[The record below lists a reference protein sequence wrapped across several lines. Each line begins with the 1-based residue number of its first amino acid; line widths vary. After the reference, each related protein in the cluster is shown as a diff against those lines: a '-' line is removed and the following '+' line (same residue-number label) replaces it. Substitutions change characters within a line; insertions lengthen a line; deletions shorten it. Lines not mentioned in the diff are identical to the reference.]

1 MDGELDP
8 VFCRD
13 AELDRMVEI
22 LCRRQKNN
30 PCLVGEPGVGKTALA
45 EGLAQ
50 RIASRNVPRMLQG
63 RRLLALDMASLVAGT
78 KYRGD
83 FEERFKTLL
92 EELVRDG
99 SAILFVDEFHT
110 IVGAGAAEGAID
122 AASILKPVLAR
133 GELQLIGA
141 TTDQE
146 FRTHIQKDA
155 ALERRFGRVQIEE
168 PTPAQ
173 AAAILEGLAPR
184 YERYHSVH
192 LPPETLREAV
202 ELSVRYLPGR
212 FLPDKAIDLVD
223 EACAAARIRAERE
236 GKADPTLTREDIARV
251 VAQASGVPVERV
263 GEKERER
270 LEGQKIGDIY
280 KLAMD
285 SVKLNADG
293 VTPIQADLEKIA
305 SVKDKS
311 EIVPLMAELA
321 HSGVFPYFSFY
332 VGADIMD
339 SKSNLFQL
347 YQGGISLGEKEYYLD
362 NDDVTVNIRNKYKE
376 HIVKMFQLAGFDE
389 AAAKKKMEAVMDIET
404 RIAKASF
411 SAVEQRNPAANYHK
425 MSLDELKKEIPGIDW
440 DAFLNGIGVK
450 GVTELSVSQVE
461 PIKEV
466 EKIINSLPVENQI
479 AYMQWSLIDR
489 AAGYLSDDLVAQNFD
504 FYGKTLSGKQANQ
517 PRWKRAVSTVNG
529 VLGEAV
535 GQMYVEKYFPAAAK
549 ERMVQ
554 LVKNL
559 QTALGERIRN
569 LEWMGD
575 STKIKAIEK
584 LNSFYVKVGYP
595 DKWRDYTGL
604 NIEKDSYWANVKR
617 ATEFELDYML
627 SKAGK
632 PVDRDEWGM
641 TPQTVNAYYNPTTNE
656 ICFPAGI
663 LQYPFFDMNA
673 DDAFNY
679 GAIGVVIGHEMTH
692 GFDDQGR
699 QFDKDGNLK
708 DWWTAEDAKRFE
720 ERAQVMVNFFD
731 SIQVLPGLNAN
742 GSLTLGENIADHGG
756 LQVSFQA
763 FKNATKDA
771 PLPVKD
777 GFTPEQ
783 RFFLSYAGVWAGNIR
798 DEQIRLQT
806 KSDPHSL
813 GRWRVNGALPQ
824 IGAWYDAF
832 GIKEG
837 DPMYLAPEKRVSIW

>member
-1 MDGELDP
+1 MAVLALAVAAGCDSKKEAVMTSGIDLTNLDTTAVQGADFYQYACGGWMKKHP
-8 VFCRD
+8 LTNEYSRFGSFD
-13 AELDRMVEI
+13 MLAENNREQLKGLIVEI
-22 LCRRQKNN
+22 
-30 PCLVGEPGVGKTALA
+30 
-45 EGLAQ
+45 
-50 RIASRNVPRMLQG
+50 
-63 RRLLALDMASLVAGT
+63 
-78 KYRGD
+78 
-83 FEERFKTLL
+83 
-92 EELVRDG
+92 
-99 SAILFVDEFHT
+99 
-110 IVGAGAAEGAID
+110 
-122 AASILKPVLAR
+122 
-133 GELQLIGA
+133 
-141 TTDQE
+141 
-146 FRTHIQKDA
+146 
-155 ALERRFGRVQIEE
+155 
-168 PTPAQ
+168 
-173 AAAILEGLAPR
+173 
-184 YERYHSVH
+184 
-192 LPPETLREAV
+192 
-202 ELSVRYLPGR
+202 
-212 FLPDKAIDLVD
+212 
-223 EACAAARIRAERE
+223 
-236 GKADPTLTREDIARV
+236 
-251 VAQASGVPVERV
+251 ASGQNAQ
-263 GEKERER
+263 GTI
-270 LEGQKIGDIY
+270 GQKIGDIY
-280 KLAMD
+280 NLAMD

-656 ICFPAGI
+656 ICFSAGI

-798 DEQIRLQT
+798 DEQIHLQT

>member
-1 MDGELDP
+1 MAVLALAVAAGCDSKKEAVMTSGIDLTNLDTTAVQGADFYQYACGGWMKKP
-8 VFCRD
+8 PLTNEYSRFGSFD
-13 AELDRMVEI
+13 MLAENNREQLKGLIVEI
-22 LCRRQKNN
+22 
-30 PCLVGEPGVGKTALA
+30 
-45 EGLAQ
+45 
-50 RIASRNVPRMLQG
+50 
-63 RRLLALDMASLVAGT
+63 
-78 KYRGD
+78 
-83 FEERFKTLL
+83 
-92 EELVRDG
+92 
-99 SAILFVDEFHT
+99 
-110 IVGAGAAEGAID
+110 
-122 AASILKPVLAR
+122 
-133 GELQLIGA
+133 
-141 TTDQE
+141 
-146 FRTHIQKDA
+146 
-155 ALERRFGRVQIEE
+155 
-168 PTPAQ
+168 
-173 AAAILEGLAPR
+173 
-184 YERYHSVH
+184 
-192 LPPETLREAV
+192 
-202 ELSVRYLPGR
+202 
-212 FLPDKAIDLVD
+212 
-223 EACAAARIRAERE
+223 
-236 GKADPTLTREDIARV
+236 
-251 VAQASGVPVERV
+251 ASGQNAQ
-263 GEKERER
+263 GTI
-270 LEGQKIGDIY
+270 GQKIGDIY
-280 KLAMD
+280 NLAMD

-321 HSGVFPYFSFY
+321 HSGVFPYFCFY

-347 YQGGISLGEKEYYLD
+347 YQGGISLGEREYYLD
-362 NDDVTVNIRNKYKE
+362 NDDVTTNIRNKYKE

-425 MSLDELKKEIPGIDW
+425 MSLDELKKEILGIDW

-504 FYGKTLSGKQANQ
+504 FYGKTLSGKQTNQ

-771 PLPVKD
+771 PLLVKD